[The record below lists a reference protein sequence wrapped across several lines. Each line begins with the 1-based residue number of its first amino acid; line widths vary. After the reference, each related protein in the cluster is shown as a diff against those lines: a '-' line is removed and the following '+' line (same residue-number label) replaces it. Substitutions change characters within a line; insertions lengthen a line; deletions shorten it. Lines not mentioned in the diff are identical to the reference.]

1 MVRYHCENVLLNN
14 DCVQVV
20 EVILNSCH
28 VLHRTANRQRTT
40 TKPLLL
46 NVFHYDDF
54 HLSFFFINEEKKR
67 EKKNSILNKY
77 YAR

>member
-28 VLHRTANRQRTT
+28 VLQCTANRQRTT

-54 HLSFFFINEEKKR
+54 HLYFVFINEEKN
-67 EKKNSILNKY
+67 EKEKFHFK
-77 YAR
+77 